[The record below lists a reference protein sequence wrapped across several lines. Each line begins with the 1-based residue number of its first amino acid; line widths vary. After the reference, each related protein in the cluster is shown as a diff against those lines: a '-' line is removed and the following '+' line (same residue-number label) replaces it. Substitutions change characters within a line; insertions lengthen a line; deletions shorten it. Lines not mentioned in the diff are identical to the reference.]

1 MKRQIFAGFSLT
13 LGGKGIKIRVTGLK
27 TAAACISKPYR
38 RQGETIMNTLEA
50 IAERRSIRRF
60 KNAPIPDEVIVK
72 ILNAGIQAPSGKN
85 RQPWHFVVVKQ
96 DKRPEMIRIMRE
108 AIGKVKKE
116 GGDTGSSEWTANSME
131 QAPVTIFIF
140 NRYAEERHAM
150 NVVDVQSIGA
160 AIQNMLLAAQE
171 LGVGTLWICDVF
183 YAYNELR
190 AWLGQNYDMIA
201 AVSLGYPNENPEARP
216 RKSVDEM
223 TEWF

>member
-1 MKRQIFAGFSLT
+1 
-13 LGGKGIKIRVTGLK
+13 
-27 TAAACISKPYR
+27 
-38 RQGETIMNTLEA
+38 MNTLEA

-60 KNAPIPDEVIVK
+60 KNTPIADEVIVK

-85 RQPWHFVVVKQ
+85 RQPWHFIVVKQ

-190 AWLGQNYDMIA
+190 DWLGQNYDMIA

-216 RKSVDEM
+216 RKSLDEVA
-223 TEWF
+223 EWF